1 MIVDADLLRMGADFS
16 DSAGTL
22 VRRGA
27 ESLAATQV
35 RGGIFGNFAE
45 AQAFH
50 RALTQAQEVHATS
63 MTGYHAAFVD
73 LAEKAVLAAT
83 LFASQDHEGA
93 KSLYSAGREF
103 DS

>member
-27 ESLAATQV
+27 DTFAAAQV
-35 RGGIFGNFAE
+35 RAGIFGNFAE
-45 AQAFH
+45 AEAFH
-50 RALTQAQEVHATS
+50 RALGQAQEIHATS
-63 MTGYHAAFVD
+63 MRTYHSTLAG

-83 LFASQDHEGA
+83 LFTSQDHEGA
-93 KSLYSAGREF
+93 RSLHSAGRGF